1 VNAERII
8 EKDLED
14 FNEFLEANKN
24 RARNAM
30 KTAEVL
36 Y

>member
-1 VNAERII
+1 MNTEKVL

-24 RARNAM
+24 CARNAM
-30 KTAEVL
+30 KKAEVNL
-36 Y
+36 